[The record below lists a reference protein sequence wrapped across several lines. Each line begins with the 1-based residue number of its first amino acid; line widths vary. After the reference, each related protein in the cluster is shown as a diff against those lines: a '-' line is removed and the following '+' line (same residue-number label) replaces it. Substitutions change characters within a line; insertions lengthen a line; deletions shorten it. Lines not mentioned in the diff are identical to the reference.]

1 MSSQFKQMLVM
12 TRANF
17 LSLPRRLAIAAS
29 MAISVTLVV
38 CVLSGFLSMAA
49 GFETALKSA
58 GSPTV
63 AVILGGGTNQETG
76 SEVPASVIRAVE
88 AMREDIGVLRDQAG
102 NLAASREIVV
112 PVEMSGDRT
121 NEVKM
126 LALRGM
132 DPAGP
137 SLRDRIT
144 LTGGRL
150 AGPGSPEIVVGRQI
164 AAMFPALAIGQSVRL
179 GSVKWTVV
187 GQFSS
192 GGSAF
197 ESEIWGD
204 LDAVR
209 AAFDRQGDV
218 QSFRMRLEGPDA
230 IGKLKAALAPIS
242 DTPLNVVTEAD
253 LYAAQSSETAN
264 LIRLFGWPLALLM
277 ALGAT
282 AGALNTMMSSVSD
295 RTVEIATVRALGF
308 SRLSAFFATWV
319 EAVALAVFGVIV
331 GLLASWLVFNGWQAS
346 TVGANNAN
354 LSFQLTMNG
363 DVMLNAGLL
372 GLAIGVVGGALPA
385 FAATRLPLTAALR
398 ARG

>member
-1 MSSQFKQMLVM
+1 MSSPFKQVLVM
-12 TRANF
+12 TRANL
-17 LSLPRRLAIAAS
+17 LSLPRRSAIAAS
-29 MAISVTLVV
+29 MAFSVALVV
-38 CVLSGFLSMAA
+38 CVLAGFLSMAA

-76 SEVPASVIRAVE
+76 SDVPAGVIRTIE
-88 AMREDIGVLRDQAG
+88 AMRGDIGALRDHAG
-102 NLAASREIVV
+102 NLAVSREIVV
-112 PVEMSGDRT
+112 PVERT
-121 NEVKM
+121 DARTGSAKM

-132 DPAGP
+132 DPTGP
-137 SLRDRIT
+137 SLRDGIT
-144 LTGGRL
+144 LTSGRF
-150 AGPGSPEIVVGRQI
+150 AGPGSREIVVGKQI
-164 AAMFPALAIGQSVRL
+164 AVAFPALAIGQSVRL
-179 GSVKWTVV
+179 GSVNWTVV

-209 AAFDRQGDV
+209 AAFDRQGEV
-218 QSFRMRLEGPDA
+218 QSLRLRLEGSDA
-230 IGKLKAALAPIS
+230 IGKLKAALATIT

-253 LYAAQSSETAN
+253 LYAAQSAGTAN

-308 SRLSAFFATWV
+308 SRLSAFIATWV
-319 EAVALAVFGVIV
+319 EAVALAALGVTI
-331 GLLASWLVFNGWQAS
+331 GLIASWLVFNGWQAS
-346 TVGANNAN
+346 TVGANNAS

-363 DVMLNAGLL
+363 HVMLTAGLL

-385 FAATRLPLTAALR
+385 LSATRLPLTAALR

>member
-1 MSSQFKQMLVM
+1 MSSQFKQVLVM
-12 TRANF
+12 TRANL
-17 LSLPRRLAIAAS
+17 LSLPRRSAIAAS
-29 MAISVTLVV
+29 MAFSVALVV
-38 CVLSGFLSMAA
+38 CVLAGFLSMAA

-76 SEVPASVIRAVE
+76 SDVPAGVIRTIE
-88 AMREDIGVLRDQAG
+88 AMRGDIGAARGSAG
-102 NLAASREIVV
+102 NLIVSREIVV
-112 PVEMSGDRT
+112 PVEKADDKTGQT
-121 NEVKM
+121 KM

-132 DPAGP
+132 DPTGP
-137 SLRDRIT
+137 VLRDGIT
-144 LTGGRL
+144 LTTGRF
-150 AGPGSPEIVVGRQI
+150 AGPGAREIVVGKQI
-164 AAMFPALAIGQSVRL
+164 AAAFPALAIGQSVRL
-179 GSVKWTVV
+179 GSVNWTVV

-192 GGSAF
+192 GSSAF

-209 AAFDRQGDV
+209 AAFDRQGEV
-218 QSFRMRLEGPDA
+218 QSLRLRLEEIDA
-230 IGKLKAALAPIS
+230 IGTLRAALATIS

-253 LYAAQSSETAN
+253 LYAAQSAGTAN

-308 SRLSAFFATWV
+308 SRFSAFIATWV
-319 EAVALAVFGVIV
+319 EAVALAALGVTA
-331 GLLASWLVFNGWQAS
+331 GLIASWLVFNGWQAS
-346 TVGANNAN
+346 TVGANNAS

-363 DVMLNAGLL
+363 YVMLTAGLL

-385 FAATRLPLTAALR
+385 LSATRLPVTAALR